1 MRKIILLAF
10 VFALLIPVY
19 NLTACADS
27 GYSYEQMYQ
36 IKKNYR
42 LRFESAIKNALNNKS
57 LKIQN
62 GMALTGDISA
72 QGKLTNIKLVK
83 SAENKNIENIVL
95 NSLKSLNA
103 MGAISP
109 NEFMPES
116 FNLFLYP
123 APKYSNEN
131 FAMVFEMYNNLKYS
145 YSTLE
150 WNAYLR
156 GIESAIQSNWNPKNL
171 NNNTLKITILRFYIK
186 RTGEIDDIIV
196 IKTSD
201 DRAFD
206 NLAVETI
213 RKSSPLAPLPSYIKG
228 DSKFIDYSLTNREF
242 LSTSGNDAKKKT
254 FWEKFSELN
263 NDYYLRYQNMNPWM

>member
-95 NSLKSLNA
+95 NSLKSLSA

-131 FAMVFEMYNNLKYS
+131 FAMVFETFNNVKCS
-145 YSTLE
+145 YSALE
-150 WNAYLR
+150 WNGYLR

-206 NLAVETI
+206 NLAVQTI

-242 LSTSGNDAKKKT
+242 LSTSGNAAKKKT
-254 FWEKFSELN
+254 FWEKFSDLN

>member
-1 MRKIILLAF
+1 MKKIILLAIL
-10 VFALLIPVY
+10 FALFIPVY
-19 NLTACADS
+19 NTVARADS

-42 LRFESAIKNALNNKS
+42 IKFESAIKSALNNQS

-62 GMALTGDISA
+62 GIALTGDVSA
-72 QGKLTNIKLVK
+72 QGKLVNVK
-83 SAENKNIENIVL
+83 VVQNSDAKRAEDIVL
-95 NSLKSLNA
+95 NSLKSLNL

-109 NEFMPES
+109 NEFMPTT

-131 FAMVFEMYNNLKYS
+131 FTMVFEMSNNLKYS

-171 NNNTLKITILRFYIK
+171 NNSTLKIVILRFYIK
-186 RTGEIDDIIV
+186 RTGEIDDVIV
-196 IKTSD
+196 IKSSE

-206 NLAVETI
+206 NLAVQTI
-213 RKSSPLAPLPSYIKG
+213 KNSSPLAPLPSYIKG

-242 LSTSGNDAKKKT
+242 LTTSGNTKKKKT
-254 FWEKFSELN
+254 FLQNFSDLN